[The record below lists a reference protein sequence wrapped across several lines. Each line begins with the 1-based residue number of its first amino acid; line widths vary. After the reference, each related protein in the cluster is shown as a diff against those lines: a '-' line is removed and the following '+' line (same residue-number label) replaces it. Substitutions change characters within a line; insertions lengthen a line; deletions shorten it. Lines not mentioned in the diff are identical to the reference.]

1 MRKLLIFLAILV
13 VTVPASAQ
21 WRRATLCGAGA
32 RALIID
38 PAHPD
43 PFYVGTSGGEVY
55 VSHDAA
61 KSWANPRHSVE
72 FPGYVV
78 DNLVIDR
85 DGRLWAACW
94 GLWGGGVIAVSGDGG
109 RTWPRRDAGL

>member
-21 WRRATLCGAGA
+21 WRRAKLFGADV

-38 PAHPD
+38 PAHPA
-43 PFYVGTSGGEVY
+43 PSYVVASGGEAY

-61 KSWANPRHSVE
+61 KSWPNPRHSVE
-72 FPGYVV
+72 SPGYVV

-109 RTWPRRDAGL
+109 RTWSRRDAGP